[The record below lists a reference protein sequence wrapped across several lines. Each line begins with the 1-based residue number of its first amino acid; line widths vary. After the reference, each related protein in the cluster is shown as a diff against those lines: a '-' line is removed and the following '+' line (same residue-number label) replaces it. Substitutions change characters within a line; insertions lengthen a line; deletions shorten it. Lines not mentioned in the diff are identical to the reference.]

1 MGKSDKNTSRI
12 GTGMFNNVCRSGIWE
27 MVDNDIFKNSNMR
40 HIILSFL
47 FFLNFSSCI
56 TCNKIVQD
64 LRPIEYSLKGQGVGR
79 HENRFFLIFGIDNC
93 GEHKCIK
100 IPYFWEIEEN
110 YQPGDYSLKKK
121 GETDICLIRADT
133 TIVLPMYCDQE
144 LVR

>member
-1 MGKSDKNTSRI
+1 
-12 GTGMFNNVCRSGIWE
+12 
-27 MVDNDIFKNSNMR
+27 MR

-64 LRPIEYSLKGQGVGR
+64 LRPIDYSLKGQSMGK

-110 YQPGDYSLKKK
+110 YQPGDYILKKK